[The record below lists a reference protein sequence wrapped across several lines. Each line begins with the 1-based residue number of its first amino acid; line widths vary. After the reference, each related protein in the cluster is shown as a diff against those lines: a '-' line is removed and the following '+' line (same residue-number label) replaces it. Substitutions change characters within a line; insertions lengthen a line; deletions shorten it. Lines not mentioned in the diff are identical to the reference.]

1 MNLKEQIEEYL
12 QKNKF
17 EIVSRTCDLVK
28 IPSINDAANTYIKS
42 HLFHHTMRTSGI
54 FCCVRLQQHATP
66 LISFRKTSRFS
77 QTQMLQAPFGR
88 DA

>member
-28 IPSINDAANTYIKS
+28 IPSINVED
-42 HLFHHTMRTSGI
+42 HSGKPYGI
-54 FCCVRLQQHATP
+54 ECAKAIDFL
-66 LISFRKTSRFS
+66 
-77 QTQMLQAPFGR
+77 
-88 DA
+88 